1 MRPPPIYWRRAD
13 AQPLR
18 ANRENGDGVRDD
30 DNLLTMQ
37 VTNFLVDSV
46 GLEAPHL
53 YHGRFEARLHALG
66 GRTIATADEGG
77 CD

>member
-13 AQPLR
+13 AQPLP

-30 DNLLTMQ
+30 DGLLTMQ

-46 GLEAPHL
+46 GLEAPHV
-53 YHGRFEARLHALG
+53 YHRRFEARLHALG
-66 GRTIATADEGG
+66 ENHRDGGRGLLR
-77 CD
+77 